1 MVVLTYLTRTQTF
14 LCATWL
20 YLTAFGILG
29 HDSYHQRCNSATS
42 QGTGLLDLPL
52 CRLSS
57 LGLILRR
64 LIDWPHRWSSMC
76 SCHYLLLV
84 EITAKGTADAFLRRP
99 TSSSSS
105 SPGNEEAH
113 RTSSHHSSLRAVCSR
128 GGLEAE
134 SRSLC
139 RCRTL
144 SWAEWF
150 DSVPTGSLRLLSRT
164 AAGWKPTLCP
174 KQPVKHVSLTCA

>member
-1 MVVLTYLTRTQTF
+1 MAVLTYLTRTQT
-14 LCATWL
+14 LCSTWL

-29 HDSYHQRCNSATS
+29 HDSYHQHCNSATS

-99 TSSSSS
+99 ASSSSS
-105 SPGNEEAH
+105 LLLFQPWKGRGTPHRLSPLIPP
-113 RTSSHHSSLRAVCSR
+113 SSGLPRWSGGGEPLSVLMPYIIMSR
-128 GGLEAE
+128 
-134 SRSLC
+134 
-139 RCRTL
+139 
-144 SWAEWF
+144 
-150 DSVPTGSLRLLSRT
+150 VI
-164 AAGWKPTLCP
+164 
-174 KQPVKHVSLTCA
+174 